1 MSIFDVFTGADN
13 AFFSPAPVLLSSE
26 QAKYI
31 ARGLSSGL
39 FAHAVLLQDDEL
51 LCHELFLLACS
62 FVASDNAA
70 GINPDVSVLDGGALT
85 VADTQE
91 LLSILSMPPRMSRRI
106 IYIKNAGH
114 MSETVQ
120 NKLLKTLEEV
130 PENNQF
136 ILSGADGLLPTLY
149 SRCMRIPPVEE
160 FFIDKDKRINLIRE
174 VLRRNKNT
182 DATVEYIRECLEF
195 AGDIMDEGYVA
206 AADETVYGL
215 YKNAF
220 DWFLFKKPKYLFDI
234 PAEFTQSRESLD
246 RVLSLILCCISDM
259 LRLSLGL
266 SVRLF
271 TEAREAAIVASY
283 PAYTK
288 NTLISTFDI
297 VLEAKERLRK
307 NAPARQTMDN
317 LYARSAV
324 FNRL

>member
-1 MSIFDVFTGADN
+1 MNIFDVFTGADN
-13 AFFSPAPVLLSSE
+13 ALFSPAPIVLSSE
-26 QAKYI
+26 RAKYI

-39 FAHAVLLQDDEL
+39 FSHSVLLQDDEL
-51 LCHELFLLACS
+51 LCNEIFLLACALI
-62 FVASDNAA
+62 ASDNASGMA
-70 GINPDVSVLDGGALT
+70 PDVSVPDGGSMT

-91 LLSILSMPPRMSRRI
+91 LLSVLSMPPRMSRRI
-106 IYIKNAGH
+106 IYIKNAGR
-114 MSETVQ
+114 MSEIVQ

-149 SRCMRIPPVEE
+149 SRCMRIPPVDE
-160 FFIDKDKRINLIRE
+160 FITCKDKRVCLIRE

-195 AGDIMDEGYVA
+195 AGDIMDEGYIA

-246 RVLSLILCCISDM
+246 RVLSLILSCISDM
-259 LRLSLGL
+259 LRLSLGMPL
-266 SVRLF
+266 RLF
-271 TEAREAAIVASY
+271 TETREAAISSVYSG
-283 PAYTK
+283 YTK
-288 NTLISTFDI
+288 NTLMSTFDI